1 MKNVIFLAPPAAGKG
16 TFSDYLKTLG
26 YCHYS
31 TGDILRE
38 KAKSDTNLANI
49 LSSGSLVDDDTILNL
64 IESVLKNHD
73 KKIPFI
79 LDGIPRTL
87 QQAKKLDI
95 ILNSLGMNHL
105 VAVHIDVEKDILI
118 DRVVGRRICP
128 KCHRSYNVILD
139 GFEPKEEGLC
149 DDCKE
154 PLVQRS
160 DDNLESFEKRYQAYI
175 ESTYPIVSY
184 YKEKG
189 SLKVVSNNE
198 LDQTSAFEKLRGV
211 VSEY

>member
-16 TFSDYLKTLG
+16 TFSDYLVKNFG
-26 YCHYS
+26 YAHYS

-38 KAKSDTNLANI
+38 RAKSDTELAE
-49 LSSGSLVDDDTILNL
+49 LLRSGGLVNDDEMMRL
-64 IESVLKNHD
+64 IEDVLKNHD
-73 KKIPFI
+73 QNVPFI

-95 ILNSLGMNHL
+95 ILNSLGIIDI
-105 VAVHIDVEKDILI
+105 VAVYIDVDKDILV

-128 KCHRSYNVILD
+128 QCHRSYNVKLE
-139 GFEPKEEGLC
+139 GFQPLEEGIC
-149 DDCKE
+149 DDCKT
-154 PLVQRS
+154 PLIHRE
-160 DDNLESFEKRYQAYI
+160 DDNLESFLKRYQAFI

-198 LDQTSAFEKLRGV
+198 LSQTSTFENLRGV
-211 VSEY
+211 VK